1 MTGIATTTV
10 VKIPKQFKLPPGTVR
25 WWNSRE
31 GILNRL
37 RLIGA
42 ARKGIILDYDDELVE
57 AILYLRNSKERVT
70 RQTVKD
76 IAMGIPERENIE
88 DFRASDG
95 WITKFMERNKFSFR
109 RVTNLIA
116 LSDENLLQRSF
127 DYMKYLQTIILQSQ
141 SKNTILIGETAV
153 YLKDP
158 RRTILD
164 PSMFC

>member
-57 AILYLRNSKERVT
+57 AILYLRNSKERGT